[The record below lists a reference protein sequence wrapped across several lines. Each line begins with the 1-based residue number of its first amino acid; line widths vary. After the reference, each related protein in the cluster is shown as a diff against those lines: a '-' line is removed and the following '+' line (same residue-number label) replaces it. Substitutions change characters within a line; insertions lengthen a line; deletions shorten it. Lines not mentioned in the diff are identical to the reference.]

1 MPSRQG
7 FAVRL
12 LETEGRS
19 SRIRF
24 RTFRQPLM
32 ARKRDLVGKTLEIL
46 VLEGDS
52 VLLEM
57 RANEIAVI
65 ELRY

>member
-1 MPSRQG
+1 
-7 FAVRL
+7 
-12 LETEGRS
+12 
-19 SRIRF
+19 
-24 RTFRQPLM
+24 M